1 MSTTYHLHAN
11 ELHDQAEPVEVCRE
25 ARRATIVAVGR
36 ITRSVRRI
44 ETTLERFAATPG
56 PGPLSARHSAPTEGP
71 GFGTFC
77 EGRR

>member
-1 MSTTYHLHAN
+1 MNTTYHLHAN

-25 ARRATIVAVGR
+25 ARRRTLVAVGH

-44 ETTLERFAATPG
+44 ETTLGRFAATPG
-56 PGPLSARHSAPTEGP
+56 PGHISDRTSVPSGLP
-71 GFGTFC
+71 GFGTYC

>member
-1 MSTTYHLHAN
+1 MSTAYHPHGN
-11 ELHDQAEPVEVCRE
+11 ELHDQAESVEVCRE
-25 ARRATIVAVGR
+25 ARRRTLVAVGH
-36 ITRSVRRI
+36 ITRSVRII
-44 ETTLERFAATPG
+44 ETTLARVRRTPG